1 MRTAAAARTILHR
14 FGNRQHIHGSLGN
27 FRLAAYPLSLRSIYA
42 CRQITVD
49 DPEISLDPILYER
62 DELRYSD
69 AVSETREYNIDF
81 M

>member
-1 MRTAAAARTILHR
+1 MRTAAAACIIPHR
-14 FGNRQHIHGSLGN
+14 FGNRQHIRGSLGN
-27 FRLAAYPLSLRSIYA
+27 FRLAAYPLLVTLCA

-49 DPEISLDPILYER
+49 DTEISLDPILYER